1 MKLSVLVCTYNR
13 PDLITKLLADMEA
26 AAAVVSN
33 EWELI
38 VIDNADDAGSRKAC
52 YSSQLLKKNLRYF
65 HEPKTGLS
73 SARNRAVKE
82 STGEYLLFLDDDVS
96 FEPEFITQML
106 KAIGNYNVDI
116 ICPKMITQIEPQW
129 PEWLQTRIKSG
140 VGQFNLGEKEK
151 QLNDSTK
158 IPVGACMCIRRMI
171 FDLYGPFNENLGRN
185 GKKLF
190 GGEESLLFKQAFS
203 NSATGIYIPSIVI
216 HHEFVS
222 GKSTKKYWRNQG
234 FYGGRS
240 RVRMLEYR
248 EPESFS
254 KRKLA
259 MLAGTS
265 IVKSAIRFVVMVIKP
280 KEAFE
285 NQYRAIAHFG
295 IVYEAIV
302 TIFGPENKPDR
313 GKLIAG

>member
-1 MKLSVLVCTYNR
+1 MKLSVLVCTYKR
-13 PDLITKLLADMEA
+13 PDLIAKLLADMEA
-26 AAAVVSN
+26 AAAVVSR

-38 VIDNADDAGSRKAC
+38 VVDNADDAGTKEAC
-52 YSSQLLKKNLRYF
+52 HSSQLLNKNLQYF

-82 STGEYLLFLDDDVS
+82 SVGEYLLFLDDDVS
-96 FEPEFITQML
+96 FEPNFIKQML
-106 KAIGNYNVDI
+106 EAIGKYNVDVL
-116 ICPKMITQIEPQW
+116 CPKMITQIEPQW
-129 PEWLQTRIKSG
+129 PNWLQIRIKSG
-140 VGQFNLGEKEK
+140 VGQFNLGEEEK
-151 QLNDSTK
+151 PLNESTK

-171 FDLYGPFNENLGRN
+171 FESYGPFNENLGRN

-190 GGEESLLFKQAFS
+190 GGEESLLFSQAFA
-203 NSATGIYIPSIVI
+203 NSATGIYVPSIVI
-216 HHEFVS
+216 RHEFVS

-248 EPESFS
+248 EPEQFTN
-254 KRKLA
+254 RKLGL
-259 MLAGTS
+259 LAGTS
-265 IVKSAIRFVVMVIKP
+265 IVKSAIRFVVMAINP

-295 IVYEAIV
+295 IAYEAIA
-302 TIFGPENKPDR
+302 TIFTSANKSDR
-313 GKLIAG
+313 GNL